1 MKKADNQLLVIFGA
15 SGDLT
20 SRKLLPSL
28 FELYVRGLL
37 PDRFCILGA
46 ARTAYGDE
54 EFRAEQHT
62 HILEAQKGKTYDE
75 GLIDDFLENVYYLA
89 FDSTNADEYY
99 KLRERIEFLQEKHD
113 LPDKI
118 IYYLATPPVMYEIV
132 PQCLLEWFEQARVSG
147 WFPADHRGEAVWHQL
162 GVCPPVERSFTTYLP

>member
-62 HILEAQKGKTYDE
+62 HRSAKPDGQLRNT
-75 GLIDDFLENVYYLA
+75 
-89 FDSTNADEYY
+89 TN
-99 KLRERIEFLQEKHD
+99 
-113 LPDKI
+113 
-118 IYYLATPPVMYEIV
+118 
-132 PQCLLEWFEQARVSG
+132 CVSG
-147 WFPADHRGEAVWHQL
+147 SSSCKRNMT
-162 GVCPPVERSFTTYLP
+162 CRIRSSITWLPRR